1 MRLIYVNSDK
11 TKKPLINE
19 ILAFR
24 KLRNWLIIPLL
35 VLGAIGIILP
45 ILPGLLLIFTGL
57 VLWKPELAD
66 KIKAELV
73 KLRKR
78 FAF

>member
-1 MRLIYVNSDK
+1 LIK
-11 TKKPLINE
+11 E

-35 VLGAIGIILP
+35 TIGCIGIILP

-66 KIKAELV
+66 KIKTELV
-73 KLRKR
+73 KLQKK